1 MENALKGNTREIISM
16 HYDDLV
22 LEERMEKREMAKD
35 LALKPNEKQNKRF
48 QFAVSPVKMRDVR
61 PVERE
66 QAGQDEAA
74 ILLGDV
80 KVKEDERVDWG
91 EQIANLKDPLIS
103 RQMNKSGQSEQKQ
116 VGTA

>member
-48 QFAVSPVKMRDVR
+48 
-61 PVERE
+61 
-66 QAGQDEAA
+66 
-74 ILLGDV
+74 
-80 KVKEDERVDWG
+80 
-91 EQIANLKDPLIS
+91 
-103 RQMNKSGQSEQKQ
+103 
-116 VGTA
+116 